1 MPFIYIVISVQFFLL
16 PVSYSYN
23 ISLFCCFTAIIYP
36 CFVVCAIRDDSVTK
50 AAVAVL
56 GDLAD
61 TLGQSSKDLFKTHL
75 FHVEFLRECQAQE
88 LDDEV
93 WETAQWAQGMINQA
107 VVS

>member
-1 MPFIYIVISVQFFLL
+1 MLHLHCHFYILLSVTC
-16 PVSYSYN
+16 SYSYMY
-23 ISLFCCFTAIIYP
+23 IH
-36 CFVVCAIRDDSVTK
+36 AIRDDSVTK

-61 TLGQSSKDLFKTHL
+61 TLGASSKDLFQTHL
-75 FHVEFLRECQAQE
+75 FHVEFLRECHE

-93 WETAQWAQGMINQA
+93 QETASWAQGMINQA

>member
-1 MPFIYIVISVQFFLL
+1 MCTY
-16 PVSYSYN
+16 
-23 ISLFCCFTAIIYP
+23 
-36 CFVVCAIRDDSVTK
+36 AIRDDSVTK

-61 TLGQSSKDLFKTHL
+61 TLGATSKDLFQTHL
-75 FHVEFLRECQAQE
+75 FHVEFLRECLD

-93 WETAQWAQGMINQA
+93 RETASWAQGMINQA

>member
-1 MPFIYIVISVQFFLL
+1 VPFIYIVISVQLFFC
-16 PVSYSYN
+16 Y
-23 ISLFCCFTAIIYP
+23 LFLTAIVYP
-36 CFVVCAIRDDSVTK
+36 CSIFAYAIRDDSVTK
-50 AAVAVL
+50 AAVAVI

-88 LDDEV
+88 FDDEV
-93 WETAQWAQGMINQA
+93 RETAQWAQGMINQA

>member
-1 MPFIYIVISVQFFLL
+1 MPFIYIVISVQFFFFFC
-16 PVSYSYN
+16 Y
-23 ISLFCCFTAIIYP
+23 LFLTAIIYP
-36 CFVVCAIRDDSVTK
+36 CSVVVCAIRDDSVTK

-61 TLGQSSKDLFKTHL
+61 TLGESSKDLFKTQL
-75 FHVEFLRECQAQE
+75 FHIEFLRECQAQE

-93 WETAQWAQGMINQA
+93 RDTAQWAQGMINLA

>member
-1 MPFIYIVISVQFFLL
+1 MLHLHCNFYYICFL
-16 PVSYSYN
+16 PVPDSSICIN
-23 ISLFCCFTAIIYP
+23 
-36 CFVVCAIRDDSVTK
+36 AIRDDSVTK

-61 TLGQSSKDLFKTHL
+61 TLGASSKDLFQAHL
-75 FHVEFLRECQAQE
+75 FHVEFLRECLD

-93 WETAQWAQGMINQA
+93 RETASWAQGMINQA

>member
-1 MPFIYIVISVQFFLL
+1 VPFIYIVISVQFFC
-16 PVSYSYN
+16 Y
-23 ISLFCCFTAIIYP
+23 LFLTAIIYP
-36 CFVVCAIRDDSVTK
+36 CSAVVCAIRDDSVTK

-93 WETAQWAQGMINQA
+93 RETAQWAQGMINQT